1 MQIYLYVVILTGF
14 IPAQTYVIPAQTY
27 VIPAQAGIW
36 KFV

>member
-1 MQIYLYVVILTGF
+1 MQIYLYVVILTG
-14 IPAQTYVIPAQTY
+14 VIPAQTY